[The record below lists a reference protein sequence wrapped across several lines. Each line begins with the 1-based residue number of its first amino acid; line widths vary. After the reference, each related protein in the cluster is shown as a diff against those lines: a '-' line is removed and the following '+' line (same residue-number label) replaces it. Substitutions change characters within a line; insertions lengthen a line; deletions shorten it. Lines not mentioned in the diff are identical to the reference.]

1 VSVVWVILQ
10 SADADG
16 AVSVGRLD
24 FCVHMAKVRENEA
37 VRFVLDTINR

>member
-1 VSVVWVILQ
+1 
-10 SADADG
+10 
-16 AVSVGRLD
+16 LD